1 MQYKIMKSN
10 LNIQEKRQEL
20 KGISATLRELKENG
34 HIKTINE
41 GLKGIYSQQGNTDL
55 RTYDQWQKA
64 GYQVKKGA
72 KAIYLWGRQTA
83 KTITENGQE
92 KEIMF
97 FPLVAVFS
105 RNQVY
110 KPKSQAV

>member
-1 MQYKIMKSN
+1 MQYKNMKSN

-34 HIKTINE
+34 EIKTINE
-41 GLKGIYSQQGNTDL
+41 GLKDIYKMQGNTDL
-55 RTYDQWQKA
+55 RTYQQWQKA
-64 GYQVKKGA
+64 GFQVKKGA
-72 KAIYLWGRQTA
+72 KAIYLWGRQTE

-92 KEIMF
+92 KEVSF
-97 FPLVAVFS
+97 FPLVAVFP

-110 KPKSQAV
+110 QPSKK